1 MSPYHLIVR
10 DGRKLAYVK
19 HEPTQQFFNG
29 REVIPNKEVVCSF
42 IRLCSKDSGK
52 ERLYYPLES
61 ENKFYFE
68 DLKPGNLFVTPID
81 ELKEDEVINETL
93 LKALAEN
100 NPNLLSTETEG
111 IASSSMLEHDHEHE
125 NNNETEHEHEHETT
139 GENEEVTDEPAVLP
153 EHRHPGLVCTC
164 ILDNNPELDS
174 SDFPLLWKNR
184 KNANIYSLF
193 FTFYNEFDI
202 LCQYHHNGHVCNKII
217 TFKNKLQQSK
227 DRTKAMEKHFKIDH
241 DIRTI
246 DLSQIP
252 TMLCFDRPN
261 VQRLSSDIYR
271 IITKNRIGVASLP
284 KVPVAI
290 PSTKAEEVPIE
301 RNANVYDFTLAE
313 KAFIDTAKL
322 FRKWNIPYQIFDDP
336 DFQAW
341 AKMYMKEWDFSNNS
355 RLTK

>member
-10 DGRKLAYVK
+10 DGRKIAYVK
-19 HEPTQQFFNG
+19 HEPNQQFFNG
-29 REVIPNKEVVCSF
+29 REIIPDKEVVCSF

-52 ERLYYPLES
+52 ERLYYPLEDK
-61 ENKFYFE
+61 NKFYFE
-68 DLKPGNLFVTPID
+68 DLKPNDTFVTPVE
-81 ELKEDEVINETL
+81 ELKEDDVINETL
-93 LKALAEN
+93 LKALTEN
-100 NPNLLSTETEG
+100 NPNLLATETIE
-111 IASSSMLEHDHEHE
+111 SSSPSPVLENE
-125 NNNETEHEHEHETT
+125 NNTA
-139 GENEEVTDEPAVLP
+139 NEEVEDASAVLP
-153 EHRHPGLVCTC
+153 EQRHPSLGCTC

-217 TFKNKLQQSK
+217 TFKSKLQSSK
-227 DRTKAMEKHFKIDH
+227 DRTKAMEKHFKVDH
-241 DIRTI
+241 DIRSI

-271 IITKNRIGVASLP
+271 IITKNRIGPAVP
-284 KVPVAI
+284 KIHPIPVTI
-290 PSTKAEEVPIE
+290 THTKRDAVPIE
-301 RNANVYDFTLAE
+301 REANVYDFTLAE

-336 DFQAW
+336 DFQDW
-341 AKMYMKEWDFSNNS
+341 AKTYMKAWDFSNNGA
-355 RLTK
+355 LPK